1 MNKTK
6 RNAPSLDEIEE
17 YETAQWLGE
26 QLDRIERLVRE
37 HGNDDEMLEAISL
50 LREESSRWV
59 APDSEDL
66 ARSGR
71 LSLSNDDGNTH

>member
-1 MNKTK
+1 MNNAK
-6 RNAPSLDEIEE
+6 RNALGLDEIEE

-37 HGNDDEMLEAISL
+37 HGGNDEMLEAISL
-50 LREESSRWV
+50 LREESVRWV
-59 APDSEDL
+59 APDVENL

>member
-1 MNKTK
+1 MNETK
-6 RNAPSLDEIEE
+6 RDAPSLDEIEE

-26 QLDRIERLVRE
+26 QLDRIERLVRK
-37 HGNDDEMLEAISL
+37 HSDDDEMLEAIGV
-50 LREESSRWV
+50 LREESRRWV
-59 APDSEDL
+59 APDIENL

>member
-6 RNAPSLDEIEE
+6 RDAPSLDEIEE

-37 HGNDDEMLEAISL
+37 HGNDDEMLEAIGL

-59 APDSEDL
+59 APDIENL

>member
-59 APDSEDL
+59 APDIEDL